1 MHGFRKV
8 GHILLA
14 LYASISDELKLSE
27 PLESA
32 KTTDPVLDLVETFF
46 FLVIF
51 ILMNYHITLVHGHGF
66 LKILFKTQ

>member
-1 MHGFRKV
+1 M
-8 GHILLA
+8 A

-46 FLVIF
+46 FPCNIYTHELPYYIGAWTWFPEDSV
-51 ILMNYHITLVHGHGF
+51 
-66 LKILFKTQ
+66 